1 MSGINLNNQMENQM
15 NKTTKFLSL
24 VGAVTLGLAVQAH
37 AADTGKEKCYGVAA
51 AGKNDCKGGG
61 NMTCAGNAKTGQ
73 GFVLVP
79 TGTCAKINGGATV
92 DPTTK
97 S

>member
-1 MSGINLNNQMENQM
+1 MKN
-15 NKTTKFLSL
+15 TAKFLSL
-24 VGAVTLGLAVQAH
+24 VGAMTLGLTVSAH
-37 AADTGKEKCYGVAA
+37 AADKASDGKEKCYGVAA

-61 NMTCAGNAKTGQ
+61 NMTCAGNAKAGQ

-79 TGTCAKINGGATV
+79 TGTCAKINGGTTV